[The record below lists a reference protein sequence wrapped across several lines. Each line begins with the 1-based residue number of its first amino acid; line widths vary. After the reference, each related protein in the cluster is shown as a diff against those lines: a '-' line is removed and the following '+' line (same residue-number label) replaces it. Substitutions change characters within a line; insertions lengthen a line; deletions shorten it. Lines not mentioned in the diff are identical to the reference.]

1 MFVLRPQVVTA
12 AYLVLTL
19 AASTASAQQPQSP
32 SQRFSPERSVPPS
45 VHVPAPN
52 TRPLKSQQAPAR
64 PNATS
69 FNFSDTPA
77 TAFRSGDP
85 NALRKQ
91 GGPAR
96 QVSYTEEVK
105 NQRSRLPEI
114 PAELREFN
122 SSGSSSSTSGSGST
136 NPPAQQ
142 PSTIH
147 SLRPPARNTVSD
159 AGQRIVVSEKEFETH
174 NRKTAAPSQR
184 QQNAPPAA
192 IRSQVQTTAFSAPQ
206 SDQTDSNVRTAE
218 TTQPTSDDNVQSAEF
233 KTITSNPVATPGKIA
248 QVSAESEAIPG
259 ASIQMS
265 TPAVR
270 VQAFGPESVGIN
282 KIATYKITV
291 SNDGNRDAENLQI
304 GIGLPSTVDLQ
315 NVNVSTGH
323 HESTDS
329 QEESRLVWKIDRI
342 SAKTTHTIAIN
353 AIPRTA
359 ERFDM
364 NVEWMFAPRA
374 SVTSVQVTEPQLEMK
389 IAGPTEVL
397 YGEKATYDVT
407 VYNPGTGVAEKVSVM
422 LPEELGG
429 ERANIGDV
437 AAGGE
442 KQFKVELFART
453 AGQLSLAAT
462 AVGAGNIETSASH
475 DIRVRRAKLSVGI
488 EGPSMKY
495 AGSVGQYT
503 VTVTN
508 DGDATASNVTTVLA
522 MPSGVKYLSGVN
534 NVENSDSGM
543 KWKIGTMTSGDR
555 RTFKVNCQ
563 LDASGNLMFQA
574 GARGKGDLAATGQ
587 CQTRVDTV
595 ADLTLHVA
603 DPKGP
608 LPTAENTTYKIVV
621 KNRGTRSANG
631 VNIVMQFS
639 EGIEPVKADGF
650 KNKIKTGQVIF
661 SPIGRIDP
669 GQEVVLN
676 VTAQAQKRG
685 THIFRAQL
693 TCEESDSREIAEGTT
708 KFFGEE
714 VAAEGGLSLPTQSNT
729 AGDTR
734 DFK

>member
-12 AYLVLTL
+12 ALLVLTL
-19 AASTASAQQPQSP
+19 AASTALAQQPQSP

-52 TRPLKSQQAPAR
+52 TRPLKSQQAPAQS
-64 PNATS
+64 NATS
-69 FNFSDTPA
+69 FNFSDTPVA
-77 TAFRSGDP
+77 SFRTGKP
-85 NALRKQ
+85 NNLRSQ
-91 GGPAR
+91 NGSAR
-96 QVSYTEEVK
+96 QVSYTEEVR
-105 NQRSRLPEI
+105 NGRSQLPEI
-114 PAELREFN
+114 PAVLREYN
-122 SSGSSSSTSGSGST
+122 QSGDSGSSTRPAS
-136 NPPAQQ
+136 PPAAA
-142 PSTIH
+142 IH
-147 SLRPPARNTVSD
+147 SLRPPARNSVSD
-159 AGQRIVVSEKEFETH
+159 TGQRIVVSEKEFESH
-174 NRKTAAPSQR
+174 NRKAAVKAQR
-184 QQNAPPAA
+184 PAQPMA
-192 IRSQVQTTAFSAPQ
+192 SRSKVQTTAFSAPQ
-206 SDQTDSNVRTAE
+206 SAQTDSNVRNAVAAPSA
-218 TTQPTSDDNVQSAEF
+218 QGQQVKSAEF
-233 KTITSNPVATPGKIA
+233 NTTTTPISAPRKIA

-265 TPAVR
+265 TPAIR
-270 VQAFGPESVGIN
+270 VQAFGPESIGIN

-291 SNDGNRDAENLQI
+291 SNDGNRDAESLQV
-304 GIGLPSTVDLQ
+304 GIGLPTTVDLQ

-329 QEESRLVWKIDRI
+329 EEQSRLVWKIDRI
-342 SAKTTHTIAIN
+342 AAKTTHTIAIN

-364 NVEWMFAPRA
+364 NVEWMFVPRA
-374 SVTSVQVTEPQLEMK
+374 SVTSIQVTQPQLEMK

-453 AGQLSLAAT
+453 AGELSLAAT

-475 DIRVRRAKLSVGI
+475 DIRVRRAKLSVDI
-488 EGPSMKY
+488 QGPAMKY
-495 AGSVGQYT
+495 AGSVGEYT
-503 VTVTN
+503 VTVAN

-522 MPSGVKYLSGVN
+522 MPSGVKYLNGVN
-534 NVENSDSGM
+534 NVESSDNGM

-587 CQTRVDTV
+587 CQTQVDTV
-595 ADLTLHVA
+595 ADLTLHVE

-650 KNKIKTGQVIF
+650 KSKIVTGQVIF

-714 VAAEGGLSLPTQSNT
+714 VAADGGKGMGLPTQSNT
-729 AGDTR
+729 AGDIR